1 MNVKQIRQRIFDQMD
16 YFPDL
21 QRYKDS
27 VVRRMNDRYQ
37 ELCDSAHWLWIQK
50 QEDLRLDG
58 DVTGESGKTITISAS
73 NLRQVTASGF
83 SFTLQMEGQILEDTS
98 NGTQYTIIRVES
110 ATRLYIHMNFNGSA
124 STAISDFKIK
134 INRFPLPNDCIE
146 VLSYTDRKKDR
157 GKLLF
162 ISNPMQERVY
172 LDFDNTGDPSCI
184 IENEFVLDDP
194 PLGYDINLQNK
205 KFTARTV
212 LLGGSF
218 FAPLRNGVT
227 YAYKYTIYREGRES
241 PPSDEVTV
249 TIPDDTNI
257 YSVVLSGMDDT
268 GFYDGTSSK
277 TSKSGMIKLLYRR
290 DTTIDGKWELIGSI
304 KSNETVFKDVTL
316 VNTDGFDAGY
326 PNQELSD
333 FRYTSSTDVKRFQE
347 VGPKQ
352 YIKVWYRPTEKA
364 KLEIR
369 YHFRPKNLEADN
381 DVPVIPV
388 QYHVIL
394 VYLTLH
400 EMFLQMQD
408 MAQAQI
414 FEGRAELLKQQ
425 MRRRYLARD
434 DEPKRFSRFDRP
446 RRFRNLFGP
455 PTSDFSGAN

>member
-21 QRYKDS
+21 QQYKDS

-58 DVTGESGKTITISAS
+58 DVTGESGKTITVSAS
-73 NLRQVTASGF
+73 NHRKVTASGF
-83 SFTLQMEGQILEDTS
+83 SFSLQMEGQILKDTTDS
-98 NGTQYTIIRVES
+98 KEYIIVRVES
-110 ATRLYIHMNFNGSA
+110 ATRLYIHMGFDGA
-124 STAISDFKIK
+124 KDTALTGFKIEM
-134 INRFPLPNDCIE
+134 NRFPLPDDCIE
-146 VLSYTDRKKDR
+146 VLSYTDRKNDR

-194 PLGYDINLQNK
+194 PLGYDIRGQNK
-205 KFTARTV
+205 VFSAQTV
-212 LLGGSF
+212 QSGGSF
-218 FAPLRNGVT
+218 FAALRNGVT
-227 YAYKYTIYREGRES
+227 YGYKYTIYREGRES

-249 TIPDDTNI
+249 TIPDSGQF
-257 YSVVLSGMDDT
+257 SVVLEGMDDT

-277 TSKSGMIKLLYRR
+277 TSKSGMIKLVYRR
-290 DTTIDGKWELIGSI
+290 DITIDGKWELIGSV
-304 KSNETVFKDVTL
+304 KSNDTTFTDSTL
-316 VNTDGFDAGY
+316 VRTDFFDAGY

-333 FRYTSSTDVKRFQE
+333 FAYTDSTEVKRFQE

-352 YIKVWYRPTEKA
+352 YIKVWYRPTEKT

-400 EMFLQMQD
+400 DMFLQMQD

-414 FEGRAELLKQQ
+414 FEGRAELMKQQ

-446 RRFRNLFGP
+446 RRFRNLFGT